1 MTSILNVDEIAA
13 KNGTDPVTLTKQI
26 APKGYVQFNGTSTLT
41 VNNSFNIGSVTD
53 SATGKYVNNFTN
65 AFSDANFAS
74 SAQES
79 TGGTN
84 ANAQYLTAHSN
95 TTTSVSFWNVHSGS
109 FQDDAAIQ
117 GIFVGD
123 LA

>member
-1 MTSILNVDEIAA
+1 MSTLKADTIVATDGTS
-13 KNGTDPVTLTKQI
+13 PVTLTKQI

-84 ANAQYLTAHSN
+84 ANAQYINAKNN
-95 TTTSVSFWNVHSGS
+95 TTTAVEFWNVHSGA

>member
-1 MTSILNVDEIAA
+1 MSTLKADTIVASD
-13 KNGTDPVTLTKQI
+13 GSSPVTLTKQI

-41 VNNSFNIGSVTD
+41 VNNSFNISSVTD

-65 AFSDANFAS
+65 GFSDANFVS

-95 TTTSVSFWNVHSGS
+95 TTTSVAFWNVHSGS